1 RLTLV
6 VSCDIAAF
14 GKAIHALSRIGEDLW
29 LLALRSVNSAH
40 SAYACFVFSPM
51 FFQHYSLG
59 SNQDQGSEIIHCKL
73 AMKSVLPLFRS
84 LTSIERNVERCQ
96 ITINT
101 TSDRV
106 KIMFICKHGL
116 TKTHNLH
123 FQESESLQAEFAA
136 DLCPNILK
144 APARLE
150 PQHSLIKFKP
160 AGHPSNSAHEYQTH
174 VHIA

>member
-1 RLTLV
+1 ML
-6 VSCDIAAF
+6 
-14 GKAIHALSRIGEDLW
+14 
-29 LLALRSVNSAH
+29 
-40 SAYACFVFSPM
+40 
-51 FFQHYSLG
+51 
-59 SNQDQGSEIIHCKL
+59 
-73 AMKSVLPLFRS
+73 
-84 LTSIERNVERCQ
+84 Q
-96 ITINT
+96 ITNL
-101 TSDRV
+101 SV
-106 KIMFICKHGL
+106 FVLGL